1 MPRVY
6 AIANQKGG
14 VGKTTTAVNLGGFLA
29 RMGHNVLLVDMDPQ
43 GNASSG
49 LGVDIRNLNRSV
61 YQLLIGEL
69 SASEILRQ
77 STVKNLSLL
86 PATTD
91 LAGIEPDLLQTEGR
105 EYVLKKA
112 LEQIASRFDI
122 VLIDCPPNLGI
133 LTLNA
138 LSFAD
143 RVLIP
148 LQTEY
153 FALEGL
159 TQLLEAISR
168 VQKNFNPSLMLDG
181 VVLTMYDAR
190 TSMSQQVVEDVRQH
204 FLDRVY
210 QTIIP
215 RNVKLSEAPSF
226 GQFIGE
232 YAPDSTGASAYEQLA
247 REVANRG

>member
-14 VGKTTTAVNLGGFLA
+14 VGKTTTAVNLGGYLA

-49 LGVDIRNLNRSV
+49 LGVDIRSLTRSV

-69 SASEILRQ
+69 SASEILRP

-91 LAGIEPDLLQTEGR
+91 LAGIEPDLLQVEGR

-112 LEQIASRFDI
+112 LEQIAGRFDT

-168 VQKNFNPSLMLDG
+168 VQKNFNPSLTLDG

>member
-29 RMGHNVLLVDMDPQ
+29 KMGHNILLVDMDPQ

-49 LGVDIRNLNRSV
+49 LGIDIRALNRSV

-69 SASEILRQ
+69 SASEILQ
-77 STVKNLSLL
+77 PTTVKSLSIL

-105 EYVLKKA
+105 EYVLKRA
-112 LEQIASRFDI
+112 LEQIAHRFDI

-168 VQKNFNPSLMLDG
+168 VQKHFNPALTLDG

-210 QTIIP
+210 DTIIP

-226 GQFIGE
+226 GQYIGA
-232 YAPDSTGASAYEQLA
+232 YAPDSTGSAAYEQLA

>member
-69 SASEILRQ
+69 SASEILRP

-112 LEQIASRFDI
+112 LEQIAGRFDI

-168 VQKNFNPSLMLDG
+168 VQKNFNPSLTLDG

>member
-1 MPRVY
+1 
-6 AIANQKGG
+6 
-14 VGKTTTAVNLGGFLA
+14 VNLGGYLA

-49 LGVDIRNLNRSV
+49 LGVDIRSLNP
-61 YQLLIGEL
+61 IG
-69 SASEILRQ
+69 
-77 STVKNLSLL
+77 L
-86 PATTD
+86 PAPHRASSPRQRSSGPPPSRTSPCCPPQQTSP
-91 LAGIEPDLLQTEGR
+91 ESSPTLLQVEGR

-112 LEQIASRFDI
+112 LEQIAGRFDT

-168 VQKNFNPSLMLDG
+168 VQKNFNPSLTLDG

-190 TSMSQQVVEDVRQH
+190 TSMSQQVVEDVRRH
-204 FLDRVY
+204 FQDRVY

-215 RNVKLSEAPSF
+215 RNVKLSEALLPS
-226 GQFIGE
+226 
-232 YAPDSTGASAYEQLA
+232 ASSSASTRPDSTGASAYEQLA

>member
-14 VGKTTTAVNLGGFLA
+14 VGKTTTAVNLGGYLA

-49 LGVDIRNLNRSV
+49 LGVDIRNLTRSV

-69 SASEILRQ
+69 SASEILRA

-112 LEQIASRFDI
+112 LEQIANRFDI

-168 VQKNFNPSLMLDG
+168 VQKNFNPGLTLDG

-190 TSMSQQVVEDVRQH
+190 TSMSQQVVEDVRHH

>member
-168 VQKNFNPSLMLDG
+168 VQKNFNPALMLDG

>member
-14 VGKTTTAVNLGGFLA
+14 VGKTTTAVNLGGYLA

-49 LGVDIRNLNRSV
+49 LGVDIRNLTRSV

-69 SASEILRQ
+69 SASEILRA

-112 LEQIASRFDI
+112 LEQIANRFDI

-168 VQKNFNPSLMLDG
+168 VQKNFNPSLTLDG

-247 REVANRG
+247 KEVANRG

>member
-14 VGKTTTAVNLGGFLA
+14 VGKTTTAVNLGGYLA

-49 LGVDIRNLNRSV
+49 LGVDIRSLTRSV
-61 YQLLIGEL
+61 YQLLIGQL
-69 SASEILRQ
+69 SASEILRP

-91 LAGIEPDLLQTEGR
+91 LAGIEPDLLQVEGR

-112 LEQIASRFDI
+112 LEQIASRFDT

-168 VQKNFNPSLMLDG
+168 VQKNFNPSLTLDG

-190 TSMSQQVVEDVRQH
+190 TSMSQQVVEDVRRH
-204 FLDRVY
+204 FQDRVY